1 MRSRV
6 TKWGNSQGLRLSQ
19 ELLRSANLAVGDPV
33 EISLEQDR
41 IVIARAPKPKLRL
54 SDLLAGMPEDYR
66 PEEVDF
72 GPPVGR
78 EEW

>member
-41 IVIARAPKPKLRL
+41 IVIARAPKPKLR
-54 SDLLAGMPEDYR
+54 
-66 PEEVDF
+66 
-72 GPPVGR
+72 
-78 EEW
+78 